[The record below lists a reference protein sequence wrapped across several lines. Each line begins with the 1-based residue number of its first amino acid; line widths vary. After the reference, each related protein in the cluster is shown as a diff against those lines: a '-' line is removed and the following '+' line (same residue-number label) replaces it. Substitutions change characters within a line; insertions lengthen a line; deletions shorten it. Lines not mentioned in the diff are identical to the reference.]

1 MKGWAV
7 YVGIAAC
14 IGLLLWRTHYLDA
27 ELKLEKT
34 AHEATR
40 QERDNWKAQAEAALA
55 RAEALADTARACLA
69 REAQARAD
77 AIERAA
83 IMEVAKPR
91 HRTETEKAKVVD
103 DETRKRVA
111 DRLNRPL

>member
-1 MKGWAV
+1 MKGWGI

-14 IGLLLWRTHYLDA
+14 IGLLLWRTHALDA
-27 ELKLEKT
+27 ELKLDKA

-40 QERDNWKAQAEAALA
+40 LESDNWKAQAVAALA
-55 RAEALADTARACLA
+55 RAEALADTARACLT

-77 AIERAA
+77 AAERAE
-83 IMEVAKPR
+83 IMETAKPR
-91 HRTETEKAKVVD
+91 PRTEPEKSQVVD

-111 DRLNRPL
+111 ARLNRPL